1 MKHLFLNRFIEIKLI
16 HTKRENLMKHF
27 CYSRERNDE
36 KVVQFILDG
45 VVLVLSK
52 KWSILGLQL
61 CGDFSF
67 LLRHLLTDWSSYFKE

>member
-27 CYSRERNDE
+27 CYSKERNDE
-36 KVVQFILDG
+36 KVVKFMLDG

-52 KWSILGLQL
+52 KWSILA
-61 CGDFSF
+61 CSYVEIF
-67 LLRHLLTDWSSYFKE
+67 LFC